1 MRKKRFLIFSSQ
13 MNVKLFLILWFHF
26 RTIKINRIKKNEEFP
41 AAKKRE
47 LLIIRVQQRFRRRRV
62 KSALAARLKRR

>member
-1 MRKKRFLIFSSQ
+1 VIREKRFLIFSSQ
-13 MNVKLFLILWFHF
+13 MNVKFLILWFHF
-26 RTIKINRIKKNEEFP
+26 RTIKINRIKKKEEFP